1 MPRGR
6 SILVLLILA
15 AGLGGFFYYDT
26 YSLGPKREKAESAKG
41 RIWTVEPKDVERV
54 TIARKG
60 ETLRLQ
66 RAADGGWD
74 MLEPVKT
81 RGDRAVVDDMVTG
94 LATARMDREIDP
106 NPAKPADF
114 GLDPPE
120 AEVKLEVKGR
130 AEPLV
135 LRVGSKNPTG
145 VWVYAR
151 EGAKPAVITLS
162 ESIARDASRPV
173 ADFRDRTVI
182 AFDRRNVTGID
193 LDVSGEQIGLAADE
207 PGKWRIVKPRALRAD
222 TDVVGEFLDKLE
234 GAKAMDF
241 VDDAPKSLAPYGLD
255 KPSRVTVWVG
265 RDKDRAAR
273 TLLVGRLAPEKKGV
287 YVKREGEP
295 GVILTAEPVWSVFPK
310 TVAALRDKV
319 VVSYAYDKLAKVEIA
334 HGRETIDLE
343 KEGTGW
349 KLTAPEALRAD
360 SGAVTQL
367 LWKIRDLRA
376 LGFLSEGAADVP
388 RFLAKPEV
396 TVRLWEAGA
405 KEPKTLLLQ
414 SSSER
419 RGGQP
424 AALAAVKGEGP
435 VVLVEGKALAELTP
449 GVAQLRDRTVFPA
462 FDLGDVKRARV
473 TGGGD
478 KPLVVEKSGEADWK
492 QVEPTRGATRDGRVA
507 NVLLALKTLKW
518 KEIASKG
525 GDDSKF
531 GLDKPELEVT
541 VFKADG
547 GELGTLLV
555 GRSDGAV
562 TYVKLKAEPGIF
574 AVSSKDL
581 EDLRKA
587 RADIPV

>member
-1 MPRGR
+1 MPSGR
-6 SILVLLILA
+6 TILVLLILA

-26 YSLGPKREKAESAKG
+26 YSLGPRREKAESAKG
-41 RIWTVEPKDVERV
+41 RIWTVEPKDVEAV
-54 TIARKG
+54 TVARKG
-60 ETLRLQ
+60 ETLRLK

-114 GLDPPE
+114 GLDPPD
-120 AEVKLEVKGR
+120 AEVKIEVKGR

-162 ESIARDASRPV
+162 ESIARDTSRPV
-173 ADFRDRTVI
+173 ADFRDHTVI
-182 AFDRRNVTGID
+182 AFDRKNVTGLD
-193 LDVSGEQIGLAADE
+193 LDVNGDQMALAAE
-207 PGKWRIVKPRALRAD
+207 QPGKWRIVKPRALSAD
-222 TDVVGEFLDKLE
+222 TDLVSEFLDKLE
-234 GAKAMDF
+234 GAKATEF
-241 VDDAPKSLAPYGLD
+241 VDDAPKSLTPYGLD
-255 KPSRVTVWVG
+255 KPARVTVWVG

-273 TLLVGRLAPEKKGV
+273 TLLVGRPVPEKKGV

-295 GVILTAEPVWSVFPK
+295 GVILTAEALWTAFPK
-310 TVAALRDKV
+310 TVAALRDKT
-319 VVSYAYDKLAKVEIA
+319 VVSYAYDKLAKVEIT

-343 KEGTGW
+343 KDGTAW

-376 LGFLSEGAADVP
+376 LGFLAEGAADVP

-396 TVRLWEAGA
+396 TVKLWETGA

-414 SSSER
+414 SSAER

-424 AALAAVKGEGP
+424 AALAAVQGEGP

-449 GVAQLRDRTVFPA
+449 GVAELRDRTVFPS

-473 TGGGD
+473 AGGD
-478 KPLVVEKSGEADWK
+478 KPLVVEKTGETDWK
-492 QVEPTRGATRDGRVA
+492 QVEPARGATKDGRVA
-507 NVLLALKTLKW
+507 NVLLALKALKW

-525 GDDSKF
+525 GDEAKF

-541 VFKADG
+541 VFKGDG

-587 RADIPV
+587 RADIPA